1 MSDFYKEFKEN
12 IDREVEI
19 RGLSQ
24 REVFFEQVTDL
35 LKEDGY
41 CNDALNCHFERPSI
55 GAKMGLQIDGYG
67 GNPSQSQNILTIFL
81 VDFSFSDEV
90 EIINKNDLI
99 RILKKGANFINQ
111 IESSVF
117 RKSLEETSEEFQIAN
132 SLYQQLDSISGYEI
146 ILLTNKSERTRIKEH
161 DIKARNE
168 ICRIS
173 VIDIE
178 QIEKLMKGQNIQED
192 IIIELEKDKMS
203 IPVLTADFDNEDYR
217 SYLAVLDG
225 NFLAKI
231 YEEYGH
237 RLLEKNVRVFLGT
250 SRKINAGIQKTIMN
264 EPEMFFAYN
273 NGITATAEEIII
285 KDTKY
290 GRAITSLK
298 NLQIVNGGQTTSSI
312 YYAYKK
318 NIPISKIKVQMKLS
332 VIETQEKIE
341 EIIPEISRCANTQN
355 KVDSADFSSN
365 HKFHTTI
372 EKISRRK
379 SYKPQG
385 QSYTNTK
392 WFYERTRG
400 SYTDTRNKTND
411 RQKRRS
417 FDAEFPKK
425 QMFVKTDLAAYVHS
439 WDQKPFLVSLGPQKN
454 FLIFNDQIQKEFN
467 DKPNQFDDYYFDLIV
482 GKKILYDGIY
492 SIANKKNGINSSYR
506 QVVTY
511 TMAKLSFDL
520 PKGYE
525 FNFQKI
531 IEEQL
536 FDENLKSELIKNVLL
551 IYQIIRN
558 PVVSIS
564 GIETEYTK
572 KIPNEKIPREEWK
585 NYCWEKVKDLD
596 CTWDYLN
603 DNYLISKNDQRNLS
617 AKKQAKQDKKVD
629 DFVDQIRRIREV
641 NQRGWI
647 ELYEFCDETSLSLL
661 SSDLILLRKC
671 RGIPKSFWPNESQIK
686 KINSIYKLAR
696 TEGFSSREFPNDF

>member
-1 MSDFYKEFKEN
+1 MDAFYKEFKEN
-12 IDREVEI
+12 IDRQVEI
-19 RGLSQ
+19 SGSSQ

-35 LKEDGY
+35 LIEEGY
-41 CNDALNCHFERPSI
+41 CNDAKNCHFERPSS
-55 GAKMGLQIDGYG
+55 GAKMGLQIDGFG
-67 GNPSQSQNILTIFL
+67 GNPIESQNVLTIFL
-81 VDFSFSDEV
+81 VDYSFSEDV

-99 RILKKGANFINQ
+99 RTLKKGANFINQ
-111 IESSVF
+111 IESSAF
-117 RKSLEETSEEFQIAN
+117 RNSLEETSEEFQIAN
-132 SLYQQLDSISGYEI
+132 TLYQQLDSINGYEI

-168 ICRIS
+168 ACRIS
-173 VIDIE
+173 VIDIV
-178 QIEKLMKGQNIQED
+178 QIEKLKKGQNIQED
-192 IIIELEKDKMS
+192 ITLEKLA

-250 SRKINAGIQKTIMN
+250 SRKINAGIQKTIQN

-273 NGITATAEEIII
+273 NGITATAEHITTQV
-285 KDTKY
+285 TKG
-290 GRAITSLK
+290 GRVITTLK

-312 YYAYKK
+312 YYAFKK
-318 NIPISKIKVQMKLS
+318 NIDISKIKVQMKLS
-332 VIETQEKIE
+332 VIETQEKVE
-341 EIIPEISRCANTQN
+341 KIIPEISRCANTQN

-372 EKISRRK
+372 ENISRRR

-400 SYTDTRNKTND
+400 SYNDTRNKTDD
-411 RQKRRS
+411 RQKRRN
-417 FDAEFPKK
+417 FDSEFPKK

-454 FLIFNDQIQKEFN
+454 FLIFNDQIQKEFK
-467 DKPNQFDDYYFDLIV
+467 DKPNMFDDYYFDLIV

-531 IEEQL
+531 IESQL
-536 FDENLKSELIKNVLL
+536 IDDIFKTELLKNALL
-551 IYQIIRN
+551 IYQIIKE
-558 PVVSIS
+558 PIVSIS

-572 KIPNEKIPREEWK
+572 KIPNEKIPKEEWK
-585 NYCWEKVKDLD
+585 NYCWERVKVLD
-596 CTWDYLN
+596 CSWKYINENFIIL
-603 DNYLISKNDQRNLS
+603 KNDKRNLNL
-617 AKKQAKQDKKVD
+617 KKQARENKKVD
-629 DFVDQIRRIREV
+629 DSVDQFKKLQEV
-641 NQRGWI
+641 NRNGWR
-647 ELYEFCDETSLSLL
+647 ELSDFCEENYLSIL
-661 SSDLILLRKC
+661 SSDFNLLQNC
-671 RGIPKSFWPNESQIK
+671 RGIPKRFWPNDRDIK
-686 KINSIYKLAR
+686 RINFIYNLAR
-696 TEGFSSREFPNDF
+696 KEGFSSSNFPNDF